1 MIYRLVRCTIIRR
14 VIIPHY
20 GTMILLLRIWN
31 LLLLLLLRRGRGGR
45 MRKRPGKYHK
55 FQINTI
61 LIKLLILQLHPCLKI
76 FDNTTIK
83 LFKSRLPLCKPRP
96 MQPIHTTFYR
106 IDALNG
112 TNPRLFRY
120 PINFNFQQGTTI
132 IRFDYDFTLSNGNH
146 GELLL
151 HPFVCMFTFTFIDRS
166 TVTARR
172 VLSTDNDVYVNVN
185 VNIQFIGIECVGKS
199 LARKHEL
206 SQYNIIEDALY
217 LRIAESL

>member
-1 MIYRLVRCTIIRR
+1 MIYRLFRCTNSAMIRR

-20 GTMILLLRIWN
+20 STMILLLRIRN
-31 LLLLLLLRRGRGGR
+31 LLLLCLLLLLLLLRRRRGRR
-45 MRKRPGKYHK
+45 MRKRPRKYHK

-61 LIKLLILQLHPCLKI
+61 LIKLLILQLHPRLKI

-83 LFKSRLPLCKPRP
+83 LFKPRLPLCKPRP
-96 MQPIHTTFYR
+96 MQPIHTTFDR

-151 HPFVCMFTFTFIDRS
+151 HPLVFIDRS
-166 TVTARR
+166 TATR
-172 VLSTDNDVYVNVN
+172 VLSTDNDVNVTG
-185 VNIQFIGIECVGKS
+185 IIGCVRKC

-206 SQYNIIEDALY
+206 PQYNVIDNALY